1 MKNLLILATMLHAFS
16 WASAQSE
23 NPKVGDEKELNVRL
37 TNLVYGDMSTYIM
50 FEPVN
55 SPEGSD
61 EISFSYWT
69 WAPGPGSVNTDM
81 ESFNEDLFG
90 SKYKI
95 KLKYSTLK
103 ELEYKGADVGNVET
117 GQLYN
122 DWVLVKI
129 EASK

>member
-1 MKNLLILATMLHAFS
+1 
-16 WASAQSE
+16 
-23 NPKVGDEKELNVRL
+23 
-37 TNLVYGDMSTYIM
+37 
-50 FEPVN
+50 
-55 SPEGSD
+55 
-61 EISFSYWT
+61 
-69 WAPGPGSVNTDM
+69 VNTDM